1 MSDGFRIS
9 PDPLDSQEDQALTDA
24 GRGTTRQNLRESATS
39 RNQTF
44 NVDCGSG
51 GTDESEQNVASFKA
65 LKALIK
71 SPDEDLP
78 QDTQQNESAAKEQD
92 S

>member
-1 MSDGFRIS
+1 VSDGFRIS
-9 PDPLDSQEDQALTDA
+9 SNPLDSQEDQQLTDA
-24 GRGTTRQNLRESATS
+24 DRGKIEQNLRESATG

-71 SPDEDLP
+71 STTEDLP
-78 QDTQQNESAAKEQD
+78 
-92 S
+92 